1 MKPRGQKTRRR
12 RKGGPPGHTTCSTG
26 SAARIKARP
35 PQRVGVSPIF
45 IRTSM
50 TVSGTAGSRTGRI
63 LRAGRGQQRQTPV
76 TAAGDEVQLVLT
88 VAALQAFGHE
98 DTNQNPRP

>member
-1 MKPRGQKTRRR
+1 
-12 RKGGPPGHTTCSTG
+12 
-26 SAARIKARP
+26 
-35 PQRVGVSPIF
+35 
-45 IRTSM
+45 M